1 MYTYYVICYSV
12 QCQSNRK
19 LFIILYMC
27 NMCADLVGKVPQL
40 HVLCEYVQHPHH
52 L

>member
-1 MYTYYVICYSV
+1 MYMYYVIRYSV

-19 LFIILYMC
+19 LFIIHMYSI
-27 NMCADLVGKVPQL
+27 CADLVGKVPQL
-40 HVLCEYVQHPHH
+40 HVLCEYVQHSHH